1 MELKA
6 TSLHLWS
13 VQLDLTPYVGD
24 VIRALRA
31 ESGLSQE
38 AAADTAAVDR
48 SYWSAIE
55 RGANKNPSIGTLQ
68 KFAWVFGVGLDEVF
82 NRACALAASK
92 PPSRYRRASS
102 SKKT

>member
-1 MELKA
+1 M
-6 TSLHLWS
+6 
-13 VQLDLTPYVGD
+13 QPDLTPYVGD

-31 ESGLSQE
+31 EAGLNQE
-38 AAADTAAVDR
+38 TAADHAAVDR

-82 NRACALAASK
+82 NRARAMAEAK
-92 PPSRYRRASS
+92 PPGKSRGSGS
-102 SKKT
+102 SKKA

>member
-24 VIRALRA
+24 VIRGLRA
-31 ESGLSQE
+31 EAGLSQE
-38 AAADTAAVDR
+38 AAADQAEVDR

-68 KFAWVFGVGLDEVF
+68 KFAQVFGVGLDEVF
-82 NRACALAASK
+82 NRARTMAASR
-92 PPSRYRRASS
+92 SVTSARRR
-102 SKKT
+102 

>member
-1 MELKA
+1 M
-6 TSLHLWS
+6 
-13 VQLDLTPYVGD
+13 QPDLTPYVGD

-31 ESGLSQE
+31 EAGLNQE
-38 AAADTAAVDR
+38 TAADQAAVDR

-82 NRACALAASK
+82 NRARSMAESR
-92 PPSRYRRASS
+92 PSDRPRASP
-102 SKKT
+102 SKKA